1 MKDGARGA
9 IPAGETVLG
18 MPRLSPML
26 AGTARAPFSDDDW
39 LFEIKWDGYRCL
51 AYLKDDQVYL
61 DSRNG
66 KPLLPQFPSLSSMS
80 QALRRNEALLDGEI
94 VAVRAGKVD
103 FSYLRTGPA
112 SVVFVAFDL
121 LWADGE
127 SLLEAPLEERKDALS
142 RSMEWGGPVI
152 QSTAVDSEGEAL
164 FRWAKEQDMEGIMAK
179 RRGSLYLPGQRTKDW
194 LKVKNLRESAFWVVG
209 YLPSPGRR
217 LGSLVVAEKIPEG
230 FRLVGRVSSG
240 LNREYEERL
249 LRVLRPLGRE
259 DPVARAFAAASPL
272 PTKAETKKVV
282 WVEPFFGVQVDYTE
296 MTPDGHLRH
305 PVFRDLA
312 ANEPAATI
320 ARKTQSENS
329 TAVEIGAREGEGDA
343 K

>member
-1 MKDGARGA
+1 
-9 IPAGETVLG
+9 

-26 AGTARAPFSDDDW
+26 AGTARTPFSDDDW
-39 LFEIKWDGYRCL
+39 LFEVKWDGYRCL
-51 AYLKDDQVYL
+51 AYLKADQVYL

-66 KPLLPQFPSLSSMS
+66 KPLLPHFPSLSSMPG
-80 QALRRNEALLDGEI
+80 ALRRDEVLLDGEI
-94 VAVRAGKVD
+94 VAVKAGKVD
-103 FSYLRTGPA
+103 FSYLRKGPS

-127 SLLEAPLEERKDALS
+127 SLLEVPLHERKDALS
-142 RSMEWGGPVI
+142 RSMEWGGPVLL
-152 QSTAVDSEGEAL
+152 SSAVDSEGEAL

-179 RRGSLYLPGQRTKDW
+179 RRDSLYFPGERTQDW
-194 LKVKNLRESAFWVVG
+194 LKVKNLHESTFWVVG

-240 LNREYEERL
+240 LNRDYEERL
-249 LRVLRPLGRE
+249 LHVLCPLARE
-259 DPVARAFAAASPL
+259 DPLARAFAGASPL
-272 PTKAETKKVV
+272 PTKAETRRVT

-312 ANEPAATI
+312 VNCAVAGETTAGKAATG
-320 ARKTQSENS
+320 KT
-329 TAVEIGAREGEGDA
+329 TVGRAAAGEMGTKEAAEDA